1 LVLLAEVRLLMPHQ
15 VFDNVWYSPR
25 KKWYDLHLL
34 TYRDVGRLTI
44 KETSIEFQGRG
55 QTLVL
60 ENVQRISYGKQGRD
74 FVNNW
79 VRVVYGDAESP
90 STALFADGSTMGWGG
105 VLGGTK
111 RLFESAKHLAP

>member
-1 LVLLAEVRLLMPHQ
+1 MPHQ

-25 KKWYDLHLL
+25 KKWHDLHLL
-34 TYRDVGRLTI
+34 AYRDVGKLTI
-44 KETSIEFQGRG
+44 KEKSIEFQGRG
-55 QTLVL
+55 HTLVL
-60 ENVQRISYGKQGRD
+60 ENVRRILYGKQGRD

-79 VRVVYGDAESP
+79 VRVEYGDVESP

-111 RLFESAKHLAP
+111 RIFEAAKHLAP